1 MATSVKHPIYV
12 KWMCLISKVSNTV
25 YQKQSYPPCT
35 KWKVVKKVQHLTAIL
50 LWILG
55 RLHDVWIQFCHCEME
70 VASLVRY
77 GLWPATVKHPQTA
90 ISMTLLD
97 LVCRL
102 QLECGPSLKAVCA
115 AIQCSS
121 DASKVCLLVASVNLN
136 PFSQSPSYASLQF
149 EKHLFIIDLL
159 WL

>member
-1 MATSVKHPIYV
+1 
-12 KWMCLISKVSNTV
+12 
-25 YQKQSYPPCT
+25 
-35 KWKVVKKVQHLTAIL
+35 
-50 LWILG
+50 
-55 RLHDVWIQFCHCEME
+55 ME

-77 GLWPATVKHPQTA
+77 GLWPATVKHTQTA

-102 QLECGPSLKAVCA
+102 QLECGASLKAVRA

-121 DASKVCLLVASVNLN
+121 DASKVCLLVASVNMN

-149 EKHLFIIDLL
+149 KKHLFIIDLF
-159 WL
+159 